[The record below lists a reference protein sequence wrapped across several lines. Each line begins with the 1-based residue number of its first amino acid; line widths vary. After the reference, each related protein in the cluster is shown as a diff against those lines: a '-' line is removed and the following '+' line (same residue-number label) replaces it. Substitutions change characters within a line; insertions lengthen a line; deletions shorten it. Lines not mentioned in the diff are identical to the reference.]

1 MPPSIYRG
9 APLPAQ
15 PELGVTYGVNRR
27 ERDESYPSISNR
39 RRRFKMP
46 VLNKVSWE
54 TAGQDREGGFICA
67 LRRLYKSIDFPE
79 VETLNLSDS
88 EKLDVTW
95 TFGHIPRQLIG
106 LPELGTR
113 TYVRKK
119 DTREIITG
127 ELNEQKGTKRIQTL
141 QITYGDH
148 AGLDESKGPR
158 QLCEALKDA
167 MYGLLNMFRMGYM
180 HREIRPNNVV
190 MAISATSD
198 FGYMLSKD
206 GKSVEGEPR
215 FFKGFL
221 YDFTVCKKMNGEED
235 NQYDGDTE
243 TMQVTASS
251 PTSILTI
258 QNRSEY
264 VHSPIYD
271 LDSFLWLLLFAATG
285 TIGDYMSGRRK
296 VRLDDPEYLATR
308 AAKEKKVA
316 EEKQSYDPGPSSC
329 ADKQATARCAT
340 VNEYR
345 TKIDAANPANSDRV
359 HHIQT
364 DGSADEPTDV
374 DDENSAERAAE
385 SEDICGED
393 MASKRTDVQSDSQNE
408 REGMSEG
415 REDAESHPQEKG
427 AKGKQRATVES
438 DDTETDTD
446 TDSDEDLGIWGPEE
460 APHPAVWYHKAVGPG
475 FTVSVIKPPE
485 YPPPDDFE
493 PPSKPQYVAFEEDRM
508 AHVIQTLLTPPDIR
522 LFAFYVYKPR
532 RLHLITKL
540 WDFVL
545 GSHGLT
551 PFRPLIHHLVIAGG
565 ELYVPEAEIARG
577 REFSRDQ
584 IEEVFA
590 RYLGIFEKYLPEEEN
605 WYYLKEYE
613 GSDILCKF
621 GEDGFLGA
629 FASPTHYKST

>member
-15 PELGVTYGVNRR
+15 PEPGVTYVVNRR

-54 TAGQDREGGFICA
+54 TAGQDREGGFIYA
-67 LRRLYKSIDFPE
+67 LRRLYKSIDFPK
-79 VETLNLSDS
+79 VETLNLLDS

-95 TFGHIPRQLIG
+95 KFGHIPRQLIG

-127 ELNEQKGTKRIQTL
+127 ELDEQKGTKRIQTL
-141 QITYGDH
+141 QITYGDYE
-148 AGLDESKGPR
+148 GLDESKGPR

-167 MYGLLNMFRMGYM
+167 MYGLLNIFRMGYM

-190 MAISATSD
+190 MATSATSE

-206 GKSVEGEPR
+206 GRSIEGEPR

-221 YDFTVCKKMNGEED
+221 YDFTVCKKLDGEED

-243 TMQVTASS
+243 TMQLTAST

-271 LDSFLWLLLFAATG
+271 LDSFLWLLLFVATSS
-285 TIGDYMSGRRK
+285 IGDYMNGRRK
-296 VRLDDPEYLATR
+296 VKLDDPEYLDTR
-308 AAKEKKVA
+308 AAKERKAA
-316 EEKQSYDPGPSSC
+316 EEKQSYPPEPSSY
-329 ADKQATARCAT
+329 DNKQATASNASA
-340 VNEYR
+340 NENR
-345 TKIDAANPANSDRV
+345 SEKINAPNPANSDRV
-359 HHIQT
+359 DHAQVAE
-364 DGSADEPTDV
+364 SADEPLDGNG
-374 DDENSAERAAE
+374 DNSAERAAE
-385 SEDICGED
+385 SEDICDED
-393 MASKRTDVQSDSQNE
+393 MTSERTDVQSASQNE
-408 REGMSEG
+408 EEGMSEG
-415 REDAESHPQEKG
+415 REDAQPYVQGKS

-438 DDTETDTD
+438 DNTETD
-446 TDSDEDLGIWGPEE
+446 SDDDLAIWGPEE
-460 APHPAVWYHKAVGPG
+460 APHPAIWYHKAVGPG

-508 AHVIQTLLTPPDIR
+508 AHVVRTLLIPAEIR
-522 LFAFYVYKPR
+522 LFAFYIGKQR

-540 WDFVL
+540 WEFVL

-551 PFRPLIHHLVIAGG
+551 PFRPLIYHLMIAGG

-577 REFSRDQ
+577 KEFSRDQ

-629 FASPTHYKST
+629 FASPTHYKPT